1 MKYIKKEDI
10 LEGAYIELRGNNDL
24 LVEGCDE
31 LLSYDEDLISLQI
44 GDKKLNIKGRRLTMR
59 YLSEKK
65 IGISGYIKG
74 VEYV

>member
-24 LVEGCDE
+24 LIEGCDG
-31 LLSYDEDLISLQI
+31 LLGYEEDLITLQV
-44 GDKKLNIKGRRLTMR
+44 GKQVLNIKGKRLTMR

>member
-1 MKYIKKEDI
+1 MKYIRKEDI
-10 LEGAYIELRGNNDL
+10 LEGAYIELRGNHDL
-24 LVEGCDE
+24 LLEGCDG
-31 LLSYDEDLISLQI
+31 LLGYDEELISLQI
-44 GDKKLNIKGRRLTMR
+44 GEQILNIKGRRMTMR

>member
-24 LVEGCDE
+24 LVEGCDG
-31 LLSYDEDLISLQI
+31 LLGYEENLITLQV
-44 GDKKLNIKGRRLTMR
+44 GRQVLHIKGRRLTMR

>member
-24 LVEGCDE
+24 LVEGCE
-31 LLSYDEDLISLQI
+31 GLLGYDENLISLQI
-44 GDKKLNIKGRRLTMR
+44 GSQVLNITGKRLTMR
-59 YLSEKK
+59 YLADKK